1 MKKVVIYFLLS
12 AVLLP
17 CCGRQEGNVAFVRD
31 FPETGEIEYK
41 AVDYDPT
48 VMDLDG
54 VSYAGDGLWVVSLY
68 KSEKAF
74 AVLDSDLKELVRFGR
89 MGRGPGELNTPRF
102 VRMESLRG
110 DSATFLIR
118 DWFIGRLYRM
128 TVSLEDGGLSYGVR
142 DFGESLRALY
152 PLPDGRWLINRES
165 NRYFILESDGS
176 RRYFEGW
183 GEDINEVLES
193 SETYIPDNQTS
204 EFFNADTTVMIAYS
218 LDYPVLYKHSIDG
231 RLLKKV
237 YVREN
242 ASELREQDG
251 YYTYFTA
258 GAYVGDNV
266 VLLFCDGRT
275 ETSELMVFDG
285 QLEPVISYQIPYT
298 DDMAVNRDTGEAVAI
313 SFDDEKLYIFDLSR
327 WL

>member
-1 MKKVVIYFLLS
+1 MLS

-48 VMDLDG
+48 VMDLMG

-74 AVLDSDLKELVRFGR
+74 AVLDGDLKELVRFGR

-218 LDYPVLYKHSIDG
+218 IRYPVLYKHSIDG

-258 GAYVGDNV
+258 GAYVG
-266 VLLFCDGRT
+266 

>member
-74 AVLDSDLKELVRFGR
+74 AVLDGDLKELVRFGR

-218 LDYPVLYKHSIDG
+218 IRYPVLYKHSIDG

-298 DDMAVNRDTGEAVAI
+298 DDMAVNRDTGGAVAI

>member
-31 FPETGEIEYK
+31 FLETGEIEYK

-74 AVLDSDLKELVRFGR
+74 AVLDGDLKELVRFGR

-142 DFGESLRALY
+142 DFGESL
-152 PLPDGRWLINRES
+152 PLADQPGEQQ
-165 NRYFILESDGS
+165 ILHPGE
-176 RRYFEGW
+176 RRQ
-183 GEDINEVLES
+183 
-193 SETYIPDNQTS
+193 P
-204 EFFNADTTVMIAYS
+204 
-218 LDYPVLYKHSIDG
+218 
-231 RLLKKV
+231 
-237 YVREN
+237 
-242 ASELREQDG
+242 
-251 YYTYFTA
+251 
-258 GAYVGDNV
+258 
-266 VLLFCDGRT
+266 
-275 ETSELMVFDG
+275 
-285 QLEPVISYQIPYT
+285 QI
-298 DDMAVNRDTGEAVAI
+298 
-313 SFDDEKLYIFDLSR
+313 F
-327 WL
+327 